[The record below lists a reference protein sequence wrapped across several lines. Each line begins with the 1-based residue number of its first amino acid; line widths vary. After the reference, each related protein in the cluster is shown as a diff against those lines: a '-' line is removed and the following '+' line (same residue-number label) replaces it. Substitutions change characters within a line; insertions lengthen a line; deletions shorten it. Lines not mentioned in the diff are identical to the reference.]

1 MEDEVIYEIDSMSD
15 SGIFHT
21 VSNYVSTHSGAKR
34 LRVAGYEYD
43 SKSDSGSKV
52 SLTFELA
59 TDYPYTIDIDGD
71 TVRASVSHVGDVVGT
86 SHNAITMRKMI
97 LTAKDKNQIEKL
109 ISEAIKESEVDE
121 IEEDRD
127 FINIYV
133 YEEFYWNFTTSQ
145 KKRPLDTIYLKA
157 VEKDKI
163 VNDIQQ
169 FIDDEHKFRQYAIP
183 YKRSYLLEGP
193 PGTGKSSIIYA
204 LASHFDLNI
213 GIFKTTTEKKSFE
226 NAYKSLPTNTI
237 LLIEDIE
244 HCITDDRKKFGI
256 NDLLNV
262 MDGVIVKNRLLTFIT
277 TNHVE
282 QLPKVMMRP
291 GRIDMIIHF
300 TYMSKEQ
307 IIMIHSTFCKDE
319 NSEEF
324 YKQVK
329 HLKKLTPAI
338 LQKFLFRRPKRKI
351 EELEEIVN
359 ETSENDSYKMNY
371 S

>member
-1 MEDEVIYEIDSMSD
+1 MSDEVIYEIDSMS
-15 SGIFHT
+15 SNGVFNT
-21 VSNYVSTHSGAKR
+21 VSEYISTRSGAKR
-34 LRVAGYEYD
+34 LRISGYEYD

-52 SLTFELA
+52 SLTFGLA
-59 TDYPYTIDIDGD
+59 ANYPYSVNVDGD
-71 TVRASVSHVGDVVGT
+71 TVCASVSHVGDVVGT
-86 SHNAITMRKMI
+86 NNNAITMKKMI
-97 LTAKDKNQIEKL
+97 LTAKDKKPIVKL
-109 ISEAIKESEVDE
+109 ISEAIKESEANE
-121 IEEDRD
+121 TEENRD
-127 FINIYV
+127 FINVYV
-133 YEEFYWNFTTSQ
+133 YEECYWNFTTSQ
-145 KKRPLDTIYLKA
+145 KKRPLDTIYLKLE
-157 VEKDKI
+157 EKDKI

-169 FIDDEHKFRQYAIP
+169 FVNDEETFRKYAIP

-204 LASHFDLNI
+204 LASHFNLNI
-213 GIFKTTTEKKSFE
+213 GIFKTTTEKNSFE
-226 NAYKSLPTNTI
+226 SAYKTLPANTI

-262 MDGVIVKNRLLTFIT
+262 MDGVIVKNRLLTFVT
-277 TNHVE
+277 TNHIE
-282 QLPKVMMRP
+282 QLPKVMLRP

-300 TYMSKEQ
+300 TYICKEQ
-307 IIMIHSTFCKDE
+307 IIKIHSTFCKDE

-351 EELEEIVN
+351 EELEEIIN
-359 ETSENDSYKMNY
+359 ETSESDSYKMNY